1 MLMFRPQIQMQPIDS
16 DAIRRA
22 LDTWMQTTEN
32 DSRQLLTVV
41 IENISSVRTIHN
53 INKAVFELGNLHTE
67 IRSIHF
73 KENFFTTHQFLNI
86 FQIVPLT
93 GSKYYK
99 ASI

>member
-1 MLMFRPQIQMQPIDS
+1 MNLFTYFRRPQIQMQPIDS

-53 INKAVFELGNLHTE
+53 INKAVFELGNLHTD
-67 IRSIHF
+67 IVW
-73 KENFFTTHQFLNI
+73 KNI
-86 FQIVPLT
+86 FYDI
-93 GSKYYK
+93 SNF
-99 ASI
+99 